1 MKQEFLDATDLKL
14 LDALQHDA
22 TLSNVAL
29 AERLKIS
36 PPTCLRRVKRL
47 TDEGWIERQIAVL
60 NSDKLGATLGHSLTA
75 LVEVT
80 LDIQGAEHL
89 DAFEKRACFD
99 AAVQQ
104 CWRVSP
110 GPDFVLVVQAA
121 DMPDYLA
128 ITQRLLTQDAN
139 VRNVKS
145 FFATKRAKFTS
156 TWPVLRQ
163 PSAPKTSNASCAE
176 IICNVGK
183 AAASNKSL
191 SPLTKYLACAL
202 SAVSMN
208 LSSSGS
214 RQ

>member
-1 MKQEFLDATDLKL
+1 MKQEFLDDTDLKL

-29 AERLKIS
+29 AERLNLS

-47 TDEGWIERQIAVL
+47 KDEGWIERHIAVL
-60 NSDKLGATLGHSLTA
+60 SSDKLGEALGHGLTA

-80 LDIQGAEHL
+80 LDAQGAEHL
-89 DAFEKRACFD
+89 DAFEQRAVAD
-99 AAVQQ
+99 DAVQQ

-139 VRNVKS
+139 VRNVKA

-156 TWPVLRQ
+156 TWPVRR
-163 PSAPKTSNASCAE
+163 
-176 IICNVGK
+176 K
-183 AAASNKSL
+183 A
-191 SPLTKYLACAL
+191 
-202 SAVSMN
+202 
-208 LSSSGS
+208 
-214 RQ
+214 